1 MDTAFVEPEKGR
13 IGLALS
19 GGGFRASLFHLG
31 VIRRLEELGIMEK
44 VSIVSAVSGGSIV
57 AAYYLCEMEKQLREL
72 RAKGLTP
79 KQESAKRVEL
89 FEKIAEKFLKA
100 VDHNLRTRAL
110 IYTPRYH
117 PFKFIKYL
125 AFAAF
130 RSGARSE
137 LIQAEYD
144 QWFYFHDTMDQ
155 LPVERPMDPHKVPP
169 RSCVGTEEPF
179 YGPRLL
185 LNTTSLLTGERKTF
199 SRDTSSGIKD
209 LQTSDKNVLPLSR
222 VVGASSGVPVLFP
235 PTAIL
240 GDMLVDGGI
249 SDNQGIEGLRAPENK
264 IDIMLVS
271 DASGQME
278 VKHTQSPSSLSVY
291 SRMSEILQFQIRNKL
306 LELLMDWGDHNK
318 WPDRRFAFVH
328 LLINLK
334 SRYGSPKRVS
344 TSILPALGRI
354 RTDLDQ
360 FSPIECEAL
369 MYHGYTLID
378 AQLREYCCD
387 FFRDKEGSDGEK
399 DFPNFGAK
407 LKTPPL
413 FTKKVEEDILKKIQG
428 NTSKDPIRQDLE
440 AGSESVYL
448 LRCLK
453 KHRWPTLI
461 AGLLVI
467 VLEIPILLVCSG
479 LLRGLVGWLHD
490 RLDAIFYNIVPKAIV
505 HFFDSL
511 LTLFG
516 YTGQGVAQTT
526 DSVVHLLALVL
537 VTALTLYVASYPIY
551 AVIRRLA
558 MRLDKRKYKKIT
570 LGTSF
575 TLHWTEDGEAEQGST
590 PTRSSQ
596 E

>member
-1 MDTAFVEPEKGR
+1 MNPASFEPEGGR

-57 AAYYLCEMEKQLREL
+57 AAYYLCEMEKQLREYRL
-72 RAKGLTP
+72 KGEKP
-79 KQESAKRVEL
+79 NRVVL
-89 FEKIAEKFLKA
+89 FEQIAEKFLKA

-110 IYTPRYH
+110 IYTPWYH
-117 PFKFIKYL
+117 PIQFIKFL
-125 AFAAF
+125 ASAAF
-130 RSGARSE
+130 RSGARAE

-144 QWFYFHDTMDQ
+144 RWFYFGDTMDQ
-155 LPVERPMDPHKVPP
+155 LPVERPEKPHQVIS

-185 LNTTSLLTGERKTF
+185 LNTTSLLTGERVTF
-199 SRDTSSGIKD
+199 SRDSSSGIVD
-209 LQTSDKNVLPLSR
+209 LKTSDKNVLPLSR
-222 VVGASSGVPVLFP
+222 AVGASSGVPVLFP

-249 SDNQGIEGLRAPENK
+249 SDNQGVEGLLDPANK
-264 IDIMLVS
+264 IDIILVS
-271 DASGQME
+271 DASGQMN
-278 VKHTQSPSSLSVY
+278 VKHTQSPSALPVY
-291 SRMSEILQFQIRNKL
+291 RRMSEILQFQIRNKL
-306 LELLMDWGDHNK
+306 LELLMAWGDPRNGQN
-318 WPDRRFAFVH
+318 RRFVFVH

-334 SRYGSPKRVS
+334 SRYGAPQRVS

-378 AQLREYCCD
+378 AQLSEYCCD
-387 FFRDKEGSDGEK
+387 YFRNKVKEGGDGEK
-399 DFPNFGAK
+399 EFPNFGSK

-413 FTKKVEEDILKKIQG
+413 FAKKVEEKIIEKMQG

-440 AGSESVYL
+440 KGSESVYL

-461 AGLLVI
+461 VGVFVI
-467 VLEIPILLVCSG
+467 VLEIPVVLIFSSV
-479 LLRGLVGWLHD
+479 LRGLVDWLHN
-490 RLDAIFYNIVPKAIV
+490 RLDAIFYNFVPKAIV

-511 LTLFG
+511 LTLIG

-526 DSVVHLLALVL
+526 DSAAHLLALVL
-537 VTALTLYVASYPIY
+537 VIALTLYVASYPVY
-551 AVIRRLA
+551 AVIRLLA
-558 MRLDKRKYKKIT
+558 MLLDKWNYRRIT
-570 LGTSF
+570 GGTSF
-575 TLHWTEDGEAEQGST
+575 TLHWTEDGETEQGST
-590 PTRSSQ
+590 PTQ
-596 E
+596 QV